1 MKIRQLSERT
11 GQSGGGAPRQ
21 AEIMGQPHMLA
32 YINEAERQML
42 KRAGGAEAPG
52 PEGIPAYWKWN
63 EPSSWFDGNPFGT
76 TDADFPKNA
85 NPMSATSNKLAAAA
99 KEAAD
104 SMLGT
109 GTMNIGGKQLPAEPF
124 NAGNPAIINNV
135 GWNKVKDPI
144 SKPLMDAFGFTQR
157 ELVGGLDPNQPA
169 SMATNEDG
177 SLYQPT
183 DNPVNIANTI
193 GLSNFLNSGD
203 DDSGF
208 VNIISDDNSDSVTY
222 TDNTGVLIEG
232 PTGPI
237 NTINEDGE
245 YVAVI
250 DVPEYDPEVP
260 IVEDPPEIEDDPPE
274 VEVVPP
280 INQALIDARA
290 RRDAALSSQMGN
302 LSSAFGFGTDDYY
315 TGLGSSYRDSGL
327 SEAFTTA
334 YDDATRG
341 IYDTFK
347 SAGMLTQQGVDDSMG
362 LLAGA
367 EGGEKG
373 RIDSIVDQ
381 YTNANRNYVTGGQ
394 SSLTSELQGLSSA
407 TDDIG
412 ALDAQT
418 AQITGFDVNGRVQPY
433 KTPKEQEVVDF
444 FTDFVKR
451 SYDPT
456 YNVDPS
462 AVASG
467 GPKRVS
473 NSVDKR
479 GAGTQPSTIAGIL
492 DPVAGGSVKVI
503 G

>member
-1 MKIRQLSERT
+1 MN
-11 GQSGGGAPRQ
+11 SGNSASDDAADKKAQ
-21 AEIMGQPHMLA
+21 D
-32 YINEAERQML
+32 
-42 KRAGGAEAPG
+42 KRIAAAKAASDKL
-52 PEGIPAYWKWN
+52 IATN
-63 EPSSWFDGNPFGT
+63 
-76 TDADFPKNA
+76 KNA
-85 NPMSATSNKLAAAA
+85 AAY

-144 SKPLMDAFGFTQR
+144 SKFLMEAFGFTPR

-177 SLYQPT
+177 SLWQPN
-183 DNPVNIANTI
+183 DNPVNIANTE
-193 GLSNFLNSGD
+193 GLSKFLNSGN

-208 VNIISDDNSDSVTY
+208 VNIITGDDDSVTY

-237 NTINEDGE
+237 KTINEDGE

-260 IVEDPPEIEDDPPE
+260 IVEDTPEIEDDPPE